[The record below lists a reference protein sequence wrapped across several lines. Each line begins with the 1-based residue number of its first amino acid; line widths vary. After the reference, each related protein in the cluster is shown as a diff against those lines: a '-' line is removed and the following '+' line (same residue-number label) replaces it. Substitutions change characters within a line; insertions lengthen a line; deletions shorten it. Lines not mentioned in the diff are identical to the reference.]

1 MADIDYYEVLG
12 VEKPN
17 AADEKGEK
25 EDETAD
31 RPDETDVNEGE
42 KERPTAEDAVDDD
55 DDVDEDDD
63 SDEGEDEDEQS
74 DEDNA
79 RYAAIRRKAEA
90 EAAEKA
96 ARERDRAIA
105 DLGYTDE
112 EGNPITTLDEL
123 TRYKQR
129 ESKKKADAEYEEEM
143 ERLLDYGM
151 SEKEAEEI
159 IENRRAAAEYKAV
172 KSQLDEARARQQQA
186 EFDRRVEEEL
196 EMIREYDPSI
206 KTIADLS
213 KMDNFEAF
221 KANVASGDNYI
232 TAFLRS
238 HRGASHAGA
247 RDSGKGHLR
256 STSTRGGSGKTIPE
270 SVYAE
275 YLMFNPDATRK
286 EIREHYLRN
295 HRD

>member
-1 MADIDYYEVLG
+1 MANEIDYYEVLG
-12 VEKPN
+12 VEKPTE
-17 AADEKGEK
+17 ADEKGEK
-25 EDETAD
+25 EGETAD

-42 KERPTAEDAVDDD
+42 KERPAAEDAVDE
-55 DDVDEDDD
+55 DEDDAEGGRD
-63 SDEGEDEDEQS
+63 EDEDEGEEQS

-79 RYAAIRRKAEA
+79 RYAAMRRKAEA
-90 EAAEKA
+90 DAAKQ
-96 ARERDRAIA
+96 RDRAIA
-105 DLGYTDE
+105 DLGLTDE
-112 EGNPITTLDEL
+112 EGEPITTLDEL
-123 TRYKQR
+123 TRFKQR
-129 ESKKKADAEYEEEM
+129 ESKKKADAEHEEEM

-151 SEKEAEEI
+151 SEAEAEEI
-159 IENRRAAAEYKAV
+159 IENKRAAAEYKAV

-206 KTIADLS
+206 KSVADFAN
-213 KMDNFEAF
+213 MDNFEAF
-221 KANVASGDNYI
+221 KANVARGDNFI
-232 TAFLRS
+232 TAYLRS

-275 YLMFNPDATRK
+275 YLLFNPDATRK

>member
-1 MADIDYYEVLG
+1 MANEIDYYEVLG
-12 VEKPN
+12 VEKPE
-17 AADEKGEK
+17 AAKDEGAK
-25 EDETAD
+25 EDENAD
-31 RPDETDVNEGE
+31 RPDNTEDNAGE
-42 KERPTAEDAVDDD
+42 KERSAAEDAVDDD
-55 DDVDEDDD
+55 EDVDDYDD

-90 EAAEKA
+90 DAAKQ
-96 ARERDRAIA
+96 RDRAIA

-129 ESKKKADAEYEEEM
+129 ESKKKADAEYEDEI

-151 SEKEAEEI
+151 SEEEAEEI
-159 IENRRAAAEYKAV
+159 IENKRAAAEYKAV
-172 KSQLDEARARQQQA
+172 KGQLDEARNRQRQA
-186 EFDRRVEEEL
+186 EFDRKVEEEL

-206 KTIADLS
+206 KSIADLS
-213 KMDNFEAF
+213 KMDNFDAF

-232 TAFLRS
+232 TAYLRS
-238 HRGASHAGA
+238 HKGKSRAGV
-247 RDSGKGHLR
+247 RDSGKSHLK
-256 STSTRGGSGKTIPE
+256 STSTRGGSGSGSIPE

-286 EIREHYLRN
+286 EIREHYLRH
-295 HRD
+295 HRE

>member
-1 MADIDYYEVLG
+1 MAQEIDYYEVLG
-12 VEKPN
+12 VEKPE
-17 AADEKGEK
+17 AAKDEGEK
-25 EDETAD
+25 EDESAD
-31 RPDETDVNEGE
+31 RPDNTDENEGE
-42 KERPTAEDAVDDD
+42 KERPAAEDAVDDD

-63 SDEGEDEDEQS
+63 SDEGEDDEEQS

-90 EAAEKA
+90 DAAKQ
-96 ARERDRAIA
+96 RDRAIA

-112 EGNPITTLDEL
+112 DGNPITTLDEL
-123 TRYKQR
+123 TRFKQR
-129 ESKKKADAEYEEEM
+129 ESKKKADAEYEDEI

-151 SEKEAEEI
+151 SEEEAEEI
-159 IENRRAAAEYKAV
+159 IENKRAAAEYKAV
-172 KSQLDEARARQQQA
+172 KGQLDEARNRQRQA
-186 EFDRRVEEEL
+186 EFDRKVEEEL

-206 KTIADLS
+206 KSIADLS

>member
-12 VEKPN
+12 VEKP
-17 AADEKGEK
+17 AEGDTGEK

-31 RPDETDVNEGE
+31 RPDETEEEGAKEGE
-42 KERPTAEDAVDDD
+42 AAESPVDDD
-55 DDVDEDDD
+55 DDAEDD
-63 SDEGEDEDEQS
+63 SDDGEQS

-105 DLGYTDE
+105 DMGFKDE
-112 EGNPITTLDEL
+112 QGNDITTLDEL
-123 TRYKQR
+123 NAWRRREGQR
-129 ESKKKADAEYEEEM
+129 RDDEAYEEDI
-143 ERLLDYGM
+143 ERYLDLGM
-151 SEKEAEEI
+151 SE
-159 IENRRAAAEYKAV
+159 
-172 KSQLDEARARQQQA
+172 DEAREIAELKKSSGRLKELEAKLNAEADRQREAAFNARVA
-186 EFDRRVEEEL
+186 EEL
-196 EMIREYDPSI
+196 SMIQEFDPSI
-206 KTIADLS
+206 KSVADLPN
-213 KMDNFEAF
+213 MDNFEEF
-221 KANVASGDNYI
+221 KAFVEGGDNYI
-232 TAFLRS
+232 TAYMRS
-238 HRGASHAGA
+238 HRGKTPAAVS

-275 YLMFNPDATRK
+275 YLLFNPDATRK